1 MRLPFRIIGICICYY
16 SPVCFPASLGG
27 ALFTPEAKEE
37 RTPSKPLNPNTKA
50 EAGPFSEEGQFLF
63 SPPLLTANSKKQ
75 IFNQNRQ
82 PPPPPTPPLLAGEKA
97 SDSIPFSSYYFFGF
111 RTSVPKQS
119 FFDPRRGSF
128 SRKYKKSQTLKSAT
142 ILNIIPAFF
151 SARYN

>member
-1 MRLPFRIIGICICYY
+1 MRVPFRIIDICICYY

-82 PPPPPTPPLLAGEKA
+82 PPPLSAVGWRESVRLYSLFILLLLRLSHFCSK
-97 SDSIPFSSYYFFGF
+97 
-111 RTSVPKQS
+111 
-119 FFDPRRGSF
+119 
-128 SRKYKKSQTLKSAT
+128 T
-142 ILNIIPAFF
+142 ILF
-151 SARYN
+151 